1 MARTL
6 VVVESAAKSRTI
18 QQYLGNG
25 YIVRACFGHVRDL
38 PVDRMGVDVDRD
50 FAAEYVVPAAKADV
64 VKRLKAEAGSATA
77 VLLASDP
84 DREGEAIAWHLV
96 AALGLKSPGALRRIS
111 FHEITREAILKAV
124 QQPRAID
131 RHLVDAQQAR
141 RILDRLIGYPVSQ
154 VLGRTIRRG
163 LSAGRVQSVAVRL
176 VVDREREITAFV
188 PTEYWS
194 LDATLRKQ
202 AASEDEPSFVAS
214 LVARDGEKLTLHT
227 AAETE
232 TARAHMAAANWSVAS
247 IKQQQ
252 KLRNPAPPFTTSTL
266 QQESSRKLNF
276 GAKRTMATAQQ
287 LYEGVAIDGETVG
300 LITYMRTDSVTVADS
315 AQKEARAFIIE
326 RIGEAYAP
334 AKPRVYKN
342 KNALAQEAHE
352 AIRPTSIRR
361 LPADM
366 KRFLTSDQARLYELI
381 WKRFLASQ
389 MASAIF
395 DVTTVD
401 IDATR
406 PGVPRYLYR
415 ATGSRPRFL
424 GFLRLYREGKDD
436 QTLRDEERQPL
447 PSLAARD
454 PLDLLNLAP
463 KQHFTEPPPR
473 YTEATLVKAL
483 EERGIGRPSTY
494 APTMATIQDREYVE
508 LDGKLL
514 RPTLLGEQVND
525 YLVAHF
531 ADVVDLAFTAELE
544 VRLDEIARGHRPWVP
559 VVSAYYQ
566 PLAVHVRDANAGA
579 VTAAGG
585 EPSDEVC
592 SQGHP
597 MVIRDGRFGRFLAC
611 GRYPEHQESRP
622 LLAPLDVACPACGGH
637 VVEKHTRTGTAF
649 FGCATYPA
657 CSWTSSYRPLSEPC
671 PSCGGTRVEL
681 DGRRQHCLKHQG
693 PPPRPVIGA
702 AASEQRP
709 RRATSRKPRTTGA
722 QEASVRRSP
731 AKSPARKSDAHA
743 QRPRKPKS

>member
-18 QQYLGNG
+18 QQYLGAG

-38 PVDRMGVDVDRD
+38 PVDRMGVDVDHD
-50 FAAEYVVPAAKADV
+50 FAAEYVVPAARADV
-64 VKRLKAEAGSATA
+64 VKRLKAEARSATA

-194 LDATLRKQ
+194 LDATLRKHETSQ
-202 AASEDEPSFVAS
+202 DEPSFIAS
-214 LVARDGEKLTLHT
+214 LVARDGEKLALAT
-227 AAETE
+227 AAEAE
-232 TARAHMAAANWSVAS
+232 TVRAHVAEANWSVAS

-287 LYEGVAIDGETVG
+287 LYEGVAVDGETIG
-300 LITYMRTDSVTVADS
+300 LITYMRTDSVTVAES
-315 AQKEARAFIIE
+315 AQQEARAFILE

-366 KRFLTSDQARLYELI
+366 KRFLTADQARLYELI

-395 DVTTVD
+395 DVTTVE

-406 PGVPRYLYR
+406 AGVPRYRYR

-436 QTLRDEERQPL
+436 QTPRDEERQPL

-454 PLDLLNLAP
+454 LLDLLHLAP
-463 KQHFTEPPPR
+463 KQHFTEPPSR

-514 RPTLLGEQVND
+514 RPTLLGQQVND

-531 ADVVDLAFTAELE
+531 SDVVDLAFTAELE
-544 VRLDEIARGHRPWVP
+544 ARLDEIARGRRPWVP

-566 PLAVHVRDANAGA
+566 PLADHVRDANAGTP
-579 VTAAGG
+579 TASGG
-585 EPSDEVC
+585 EPSDEIC
-592 SQGHP
+592 SQGHS
-597 MVIRDGRFGRFLAC
+597 MVIRDGKFGRFLAC
-611 GRYPEHQESRP
+611 SRYPEHQESRP
-622 LLAPLDVACPACGGH
+622 LLAPLDVACPACGGD
-637 VVEKHTRTGTAF
+637 VIEKHTRTGSTF

-657 CSWTSSYRPLSEPC
+657 CSWTSSYRPLPEPC
-671 PSCGGTRVEL
+671 PSCGGMQVDLT
-681 DGRRQHCLKHQG
+681 GQKPHCLKHQG
-693 PPPRPVIGA
+693 PPPRPAMRPTPPEPGA
-702 AASEQRP
+702 RSATARKTRTTGRQATV
-709 RRATSRKPRTTGA
+709 RRTSRKS
-722 QEASVRRSP
+722 ASVRNTDVQPRRP
-731 AKSPARKSDAHA
+731 PRAKS
-743 QRPRKPKS
+743 